1 MTLVKT
7 ITRADRSYDQSVW
20 EDPTSLDLA
29 LFSDGLFRSDAGF
42 KAGEAVLVVAAGHLP
57 LVEIEQTC
65 AALALHRAILTL
77 AYCDIRTC
85 PEERLRKA
93 LSLVEVLNDHHQAL
107 LHAECERAFR
117 GELDAQPPHFI
128 HRYRGTFV
136 SDILV
141 AALNI
146 FGEVSA
152 EQIGVA
158 NDLAAISDTQPRLA
172 RHIGIEPILARG
184 ARDIHRDIP
193 PSLRNPLAWYRRNPS
208 ADEVRLARY
217 LTAYGQT
224 PMSFID
230 AIEAIGRKEGAR

>member
-1 MTLVKT
+1 MTIVKT
-7 ITRADRSYDQSVW
+7 ITRSDQSYDPSIW
-20 EDPTSLDLA
+20 EDSTRLDLA

-42 KAGEAVLVVAAGHLP
+42 EAGEVILVCAASMP
-57 LVEIEQTC
+57 LDQIEQTC

-77 AYCDIRTC
+77 AYCDVRTC

-93 LSLVEVLNDHHQAL
+93 LALVEVLNDQHQAL
-107 LHAECERAFR
+107 LHAECERALR
-117 GELDAQPPHFI
+117 GGLDAQPPHLV
-128 HRYRGTFV
+128 HRYRGTYV

-141 AALNI
+141 ASLNL

-184 ARDIHRDIP
+184 ARDIQRDIP
-193 PSLRNPLAWYRRNPS
+193 PRLRNPLAWYRRNPS

-224 PMSFID
+224 PLSFID
-230 AIEAIGRKEGAR
+230 AVEAVNTGQGAS